1 MPTRFPPQEVERQAA
16 QWAARRCAGLSA
28 ADHAL
33 FEAWLAGD
41 LRHLGAYAKAEA
53 VLAELDRA
61 GAAGADALRPVIVT
75 SNSGQ
80 MRRRTLLV
88 GSVAAGLTLAAG
100 TGLWLSHRRL
110 RYSTGI
116 GETREVM
123 LSDGSLITLNT
134 NSSVE
139 VQYDKDRRHIQL
151 LRGEALFDVAKN
163 KARPFIVAAGDTQ
176 VRAVG
181 TSFTV
186 SLLPQAPIRVL
197 VREGVVEVTRPQT
210 PRQAPVRVAANSVAL
225 APPQAP
231 IEAEA
236 IPSVQVSRDMA
247 WREGRLAFDNVTLAD
262 AARQFAR
269 YSAISIQLAP
279 DLENQTVTGLFV
291 STDPVGFARAVAIS
305 MNLQMDADGQEVR
318 LHR

>member
-1 MPTRFPPQEVERQAA
+1 MPIRYPPQEVERQAA

-28 ADHAL
+28 ADHATL
-33 FEAWLAGD
+33 QVWLAED
-41 LRHLGAYAKAEA
+41 PRHLGAYAKAEA

-61 GAAGADALRPVIVT
+61 GAAGAEALRPVT
-75 SNSGQ
+75 PDAAPH
-80 MRRRTLLV
+80 MPRRTVLV
-88 GSVAAGLTLAAG
+88 GSVAASLTLAAG
-100 TGLWLSHRRL
+100 GGLWLGRHRPE

-134 NSSVE
+134 NSSVA
-139 VQYDKDRRHIQL
+139 VSYDKSRRGIQL

-163 KARPFIVAAGDTQ
+163 KARPFIVTAGDTQ

-197 VREGVVEVTRPQT
+197 VREGVVEVTRPEA
-210 PRQAPVRVAANSVAL
+210 PRQEPVRVAANTVAL
-225 APPQAP
+225 APPQEP
-231 IEAEA
+231 ISAEA
-236 IPSVQVSRDMA
+236 IPSVQVSKDMA

-269 YSAISIQLAP
+269 YSAISIHVP
-279 DLENQTVTGLFV
+279 PELENQTVTGLFV